1 MWLAHLTD
9 YVFFLAEVITLVI
22 AILIVFAGIVAIA
35 AKNKVRKKGQLYI
48 KSLDEQYKETKKKIV
63 TEVLPKSEI
72 KALLKEDKRQKKAQS
87 KEGEQKLRVFV
98 LQFDGDIH
106 ASQVESLREE
116 ITAILS
122 IATSDDE
129 VVIKLTSP
137 GGTVHGYGL
146 AASQLE
152 RIRKAN
158 IPLTI
163 IIDKVAASGGY
174 MMASVADKILAAPFA
189 IIGSIG
195 VISQLPNFHRWLE
208 SRGIDFEQH
217 TAGQFKRTLTVF
229 GKNTQEG
236 REKFKAELE
245 EIHRLF
251 KKHIQTFRAQL
262 DVDKVATG
270 EYWLGDDAYQ
280 LGLVDHISTSD
291 DYLFGL
297 FNTEGKSVYEV
308 TYKQKQSAM
317 KKITSKTQSWLMKQ
331 PEL

>member
-9 YVFFLAEVITLVI
+9 YIFFLAEAMTIVI
-22 AILIVFAGIVAIA
+22 AILLVFAGIVSIA
-35 AKNKVRKKGQLYI
+35 AKNKMRKKGQLYI
-48 KSLDEQYKETKKKIV
+48 RSLDDQYKETKKKMAM
-63 TEVLPKSEI
+63 ELLPKSEI
-72 KALLKEDKRQKKAQS
+72 KQMHKQEKRQKKDA
-87 KEGEQKLRVFV
+87 QKLTEAKKRVFV
-98 LQFDGDIH
+98 LYFDGDIQ
-106 ASQVESLREE
+106 ASQVDSLREE

-122 IATSDDE
+122 IATQQDE
-129 VVIKLTSP
+129 VVLNLTSP

-146 AASQLE
+146 ASSQLE

-163 IIDKVAASGGY
+163 VIDKVAASGGY

-208 SRGIDFEQH
+208 NKGIDFEQH

-236 REKFKAELE
+236 RDKFKEELE

-251 KKHIQTFRAQL
+251 KKHIQSFRSQL
-262 DVDKVATG
+262 DVEKVATG

-280 LGLVDHISTSD
+280 LGLVDEISTSD
-291 DYLFGL
+291 DYLFDL
-297 FNTEGKSVYEV
+297 YNTQGRKLYEV
-308 TYKQKQSAM
+308 FYKQKQSPM
-317 KKITSKTQSWLMKQ
+317 KKLTSKTQSWLMKR

>member
-35 AKNKVRKKGQLYI
+35 AKNKVRKKGQLHI

-87 KEGEQKLRVFV
+87 KKDEQKLRVFV